1 LLSAL
6 GGTTPQAL
14 HLTGSIWM
22 EEEEADTSN
31 NSTIISQRYHL
42 SQQDGDIA
50 MLSQHDNFFSML
62 TPRETLEFT
71 AYLESQKQTNDD
83 NRNNGYNHKEEARRK
98 LASLGL
104 LGVADRQIGDRNIGE
119 GSGSYSFN
127 LCKLMSR
134 FSGSIGKMS
143 ENRSGGLSGGERR
156 RLSVALE
163 LVSTNLKVFFADEPT
178 TGLDSSQAGKVVD
191 IIAKLAKERNVPSIM
206 SLHQPKSS
214 IWKTLDQVILL
225 APGGKMCYSGSR
237 SDAISYFASIG
248 FNVPADTNPA
258 EYLIDLVSID
268 SEDLTQAALDHSRID
283 LLHQQC
289 IKSLHMPVDINN
301 NAIVQHQQ
309 TNKELVNGKSLAN
322 SIRRF
327 AALLRRSW
335 RQNIRNFHIIGKVRV
350 CIVSSSAFR
359 CLI

>member
-1 LLSAL
+1 
-6 GGTTPQAL
+6 
-14 HLTGSIWM
+14 
-22 EEEEADTSN
+22 
-31 NSTIISQRYHL
+31 
-42 SQQDGDIA
+42 
-50 MLSQHDNFFSML
+50 
-62 TPRETLEFT
+62 
-71 AYLESQKQTNDD
+71 
-83 NRNNGYNHKEEARRK
+83 
-98 LASLGL
+98 
-104 LGVADRQIGDRNIGE
+104 
-119 GSGSYSFN
+119 
-127 LCKLMSR
+127 
-134 FSGSIGKMS
+134 
-143 ENRSGGLSGGERR
+143 
-156 RLSVALE
+156 
-163 LVSTNLKVFFADEPT
+163 
-178 TGLDSSQAGKVVD
+178 
-191 IIAKLAKERNVPSIM
+191 
-206 SLHQPKSS
+206 
-214 IWKTLDQVILL
+214 
-225 APGGKMCYSGSR
+225 MCYSGSR